1 MHSWSL
7 CVLFESTWWAT
18 CEQRKQHLP
27 NKMMTFYS
35 TERLSRAFAAAA
47 QAQMRRAR
55 AALPR
60 DPNEPPRKR
69 GRPRKERPLAA
80 DGSSPST
87 PSDKS
92 TDTDVS
98 IRQFFTRGH
107 PAEEKE
113 GADDLEAFRTPPSLT
128 PPGSPTQRGSRE
140 VAQVCQNLPMLPL
153 AL

>member
-1 MHSWSL
+1 MIL
-7 CVLFESTWWAT
+7 
-18 CEQRKQHLP
+18 
-27 NKMMTFYS
+27 YS

-80 DGSSPST
+80 DGSPPST

-98 IRQFFTRGH
+98 MRQFFTRGH

-113 GADDLEAFRTPPSLT
+113 GADDLEAFRTPPTLT

-140 VAQVCQNLPMLPL
+140 IAQVCQNLPMLPL